1 MPGPCVRGIGLSPVQ
16 QVASGGKAVPALPWQ
31 TGRSSRL
38 LPRSGTA
45 PGSRRFCRM
54 TKRERLPDKFLKTI
68 HPCRDCSGGGE
79 IVNNGLVRQTLLR
92 RELLL
97 SEPVCCAYEDDER
110 IAAAAVEH
118 GLVFQTCG
126 DVPAARDVEV
136 ETTADAHAECPV
148 LDVIGDNAHLGID
161 APPVGDAEY
170 VVGVEI
176 DVDRTV
182 LFRQDIDRRFDTP
195 VAPLLRKA
203 ISSKIL
209 ISKRN
214 RDFLFSDGTQKTA
227 EYYRS
232 RCSNRWSKKGGARI
246 STEQDCFSLIC
257 NILRVEKA
265 CMVSYFCPTKKL

>member
-1 MPGPCVRGIGLSPVQ
+1 MGLKILVS
-16 QVASGGKAVPALPWQ
+16 
-31 TGRSSRL
+31 
-38 LPRSGTA
+38 
-45 PGSRRFCRM
+45 
-54 TKRERLPDKFLKTI
+54 
-68 HPCRDCSGGGE
+68 
-79 IVNNGLVRQTLLR
+79 LVR
-92 RELLL
+92 
-97 SEPVCCAYEDDER
+97 
-110 IAAAAVEH
+110 
-118 GLVFQTCG
+118 F
-126 DVPAARDVEV
+126 
-136 ETTADAHAECPV
+136 
-148 LDVIGDNAHLGID
+148 
-161 APPVGDAEY
+161 
-170 VVGVEI
+170 
-176 DVDRTV
+176 
-182 LFRQDIDRRFDTP
+182 P